1 MYKKFIPEE
10 IGLKKDFHLTKF
22 TKVFLFFILFLL
34 LIREK
39 DEGVNYHKINCS
51 DT

>member
-22 TKVFLFFILFLL
+22 TKVFLFFILFLFL
-34 LIREK
+34 LEK
-39 DEGVNYHKINCS
+39 RMRV
-51 DT
+51 